1 MQITTSVALRRL
13 EWPELP
19 RADLA
24 TEFHWLIH
32 DATDTTRDQQDH
44 RHDDKTDAHDEDDD
58 AQDEEFA
65 FSSPLASSELDRSP
79 YRQLLHQPKER
90 RPPLSPAQRA
100 AKKILKLKLELGC
113 LDEEHGLREY
123 SKQQLLLGDS
133 VDRDSDYRR
142 EFHDHQRK
150 KTKKPASESV
160 VSRTKPVLCSSNC
173 PTAKANCREPQIGQ
187 SPPASTNRE
196 PPASRSAVSS
206 ASLST
211 PPSRSAATA
220 GKKKARPEP
229 KEQRELRELHTKQQR
244 LAAWLSGD
252 NAKET
257 RLGKKSGDDDA
268 SKHVTYSI
276 EVESRIHDAMESNR
290 GKGLWGDSVASLIAR
305 EMTSESVFGGFI
317 PTRRLAFP
325 TAAAPGSPPP
335 KRLTQP
341 SEALKLISKDLQ
353 PGSGSPDNLLSEYLE
368 NSKDLAGDDEDYR
381 VQIPVH
387 EDASSSLI
395 HERALEIRE
404 EAQSLVLAGNIE
416 DALATLQSGIKQ
428 LLFDFQDNQD
438 EIQAKGFDFS
448 QDAHNKATRVQLHYK
463 ARHRSRVQHIAF
475 LQRVWRN
482 HQVRRAFLDT
492 KAYRHLNAK
501 VIQRQYK
508 TRYFQL
514 CRTRAATRI
523 QTCFR
528 VFQEQKMWIYMH
540 RACRLLVSDE
550 RKKREKIR
558 RRQVLRKR
566 LWVKLSSVLKLLWLW
581 KSRFRALTQVQS
593 HWKGSLARVEYA
605 KLLAVKCEAEQER
618 LARELE
624 FVQPRLDRAMA
635 LCSKFLRKTSV
646 GGELVRW
653 QMNKPW
659 LRFKRLRLQKWDG
672 LELRTKVQTLCD
684 VLVLNHKGQL
694 SALLLRVVGHLLG
707 IDASKVATIRQPMRD
722 TSAGNMVALYEDLL
736 MTLSASGPVENSV
749 SDVTPVLSSRSKR
762 SRVTKWLRRRQKQW
776 TQWWQS
782 LVLWMGCSVLL
793 FYWYAVLWPIGYML
807 TRRSTANKQRAL
819 SILEQQQRFAL
830 TKHLRHT
837 FRQLDSNAGS
847 SKNHPNFA
855 CQHCFEAF
863 ATARAWNLHLRE
875 CKRDYEAQLVEWDAV
890 RSDIA
895 FLSQQYV
902 REPTP
907 RLLLPATTPLEFY
920 LGFSTFEPESEFV
933 QLLRFEKR
941 WSSRKRALKVLVN
954 MAICCG
960 VNTSAV
966 ENVETTSL
974 ELQEHGQQQQVALAL
989 VAYLLLPLRPHS
1001 DLHPLVIPQL
1011 HAFVVWTQP
1020 SVSSTTQSQW
1030 IFEKELFATLL
1041 LSKSRRRS
1049 CLKLGRVVDIAAH
1062 AVSCCWQRA
1071 KTWALSSSILLM
1083 NQGAS
1088 ASSATVLPEA

>member
-90 RPPLSPAQRA
+90 RPSLSPAQRA

-123 SKQQLLLGDS
+123 SKQQPLLGDS

-150 KTKKPASESV
+150 KTKKPASES
-160 VSRTKPVLCSSNC
+160 
-173 PTAKANCREPQIGQ
+173 
-187 SPPASTNRE
+187 
-196 PPASRSAVSS
+196 
-206 ASLST
+206 
-211 PPSRSAATA
+211 AATA
-220 GKKKARPEP
+220 GKKKARLEP

-244 LAAWLSGD
+244 LTAWLSGD

-290 GKGLWGDSVASLIAR
+290 DKGLWGDSVASLIAR

-325 TAAAPGSPPP
+325 TAAAPGSPPS

-605 KLLAVKCEAEQER
+605 KLLAVK
-618 LARELE
+618 L
-624 FVQPRLDRAMA
+624 
-635 LCSKFLRKTSV
+635 
-646 GGELVRW
+646 
-653 QMNKPW
+653 
-659 LRFKRLRLQKWDG
+659 
-672 LELRTKVQTLCD
+672 
-684 VLVLNHKGQL
+684 
-694 SALLLRVVGHLLG
+694 
-707 IDASKVATIRQPMRD
+707 
-722 TSAGNMVALYEDLL
+722 
-736 MTLSASGPVENSV
+736 
-749 SDVTPVLSSRSKR
+749 
-762 SRVTKWLRRRQKQW
+762 
-776 TQWWQS
+776 
-782 LVLWMGCSVLL
+782 
-793 FYWYAVLWPIGYML
+793 LWPIGYML

-902 REPTP
+902 REPTS
-907 RLLLPATTPLEFY
+907 RLLLPAATPLEFY

-989 VAYLLLPLRPHS
+989 VAYLLLPLRPRS

-1088 ASSATVLPEA
+1088 ASSAIVLPEA